1 MSNDQNIERAARII
15 AAAVVHGTTTDPAYE
30 AARQLDKQGLLATAP
45 ADPFETPGRNRPVP
59 SPAAVAMARQ
69 CRLAREAADRVEA
82 VAEGMP
88 GRREVTAAGGEVQ
101 LVVHPQSLS
110 DWFQWLRAV
119 GASDA
124 RGTSVGTAMVVRC
137 QFGGVRMRLVGY
149 GVPAMF
155 SALPFGVR
163 RRTAVRP

>member
-30 AARQLDKQGLLATAP
+30 AARQLDKQGLLAGAP
-45 ADPFETPGRNRPVP
+45 TDPFETPGRNRPVP
-59 SPAAVAMARQ
+59 SPAAVAVARQ
-69 CRLAREAADRVEA
+69 CRLAREAADRVEV

-88 GRREVTAAGGEVQ
+88 GRREVSAAGGEVR
-101 LVVHPQSLS
+101 LVLHPRTLA
-110 DWFQWLRAV
+110 DWQQWLRAL

-124 RGTSVGTAMVVRC
+124 RGTSVGTAMVVHC

-155 SALPFGVR
+155 RALPVEAR